1 MARIYQAETMG
12 EADLRVALV
21 TDRGRADLLV
31 NRVGSY
37 GLAVGDALWFITH
50 RTTRRHQRF
59 ATKPARCRI
68 RSARASVRTRNW
80 PMPPPRWPNSNR
92 IVRCPI

>member
-37 GLAVGDALWFITH
+37 GLAVGDALWFITTQRQSANVIVFFCSEGFAQLKVCFVPTRGEAGWVHDRPH
-50 RTTRRHQRF
+50 RWRGRLGR
-59 ATKPARCRI
+59 
-68 RSARASVRTRNW
+68 
-80 PMPPPRWPNSNR
+80 
-92 IVRCPI
+92 